1 MNTWP
6 KPQDRDSS
14 CLQPTQNFSNPIV
27 VVGAG
32 AAGTAFVEE
41 ILKSSNSDSLRIEIL
56 TKEDIDSPYDR
67 TLISKRFA
75 NVPHS
80 KISKNENVKFRSN
93 TEILEID
100 ENKKTIR
107 IKIKEQMSVAKDPV
121 RCLRKG

>member
-6 KPQDRDSS
+6 KSEVSDSR
-14 CLQPTQNFSNPIV
+14 CLQPAQKFSNPIV

-41 ILKSSNSDSLRIEIL
+41 ILKSSNADSLKIQIL

-80 KISKNENVKFRSN
+80 KISKKENVKFRSN

-121 RCLRKG
+121 RCLRIG